1 MYQGQEPLISL
12 VLVKLLKALMVM
24 MIDDMDSSGRLRKRN
39 AGTHLHVNEQ
49 LRTDFI

>member
-1 MYQGQEPLISL
+1 
-12 VLVKLLKALMVM
+12 MVM

-49 LRTDFI
+49 LRIDLIWLRTLLMYLRVRASDVTAL